1 LGIPTNYP
9 IELVETL
16 KRYCDTREEIKAA
29 YLALMHESLSN
40 EAPHLLIGLQMLSNV
55 KEIFGEVAETIRTLI
70 PNGEPVDMIDVSK
83 NRGTSKLLKQEQF

>member
-1 LGIPTNYP
+1 
-9 IELVETL
+9 
-16 KRYCDTREEIKAA
+16 
-29 YLALMHESLSN
+29 
-40 EAPHLLIGLQMLSNV
+40 MLSNV